1 MDQTNNVEVADI
13 FRTYGEE
20 YRRIHQSEMPLP
32 QLRIMR
38 AIEICR
44 TRELGGHVEQC
55 DRCGKIRISYNSC
68 RNRHCPKCQ
77 FLMKEKWLLEVNR
90 YLIPIQYFHVVF
102 SITDLL
108 NPLVLR
114 NKKAMYDI
122 LFQSSARTLKELSED
137 PDYLGARIGFIS
149 ILHTWGYNLMD
160 HPHIHCI
167 VTGGGLSLQSTQWVT
182 CKKNFFLPVKVLSSR
197 FRNKLLINL
206 KKSHSANELKFP
218 GTIEY
223 LNEKPHFQ
231 KLIDNL
237 FAKEWVVYC
246 KPSFRE
252 SKYVVEYLSRYT
264 HRIAI
269 GNHRIVKVE
278 NDKVIFRYKD
288 YACNSKMKIMSVDAF
303 EFIRRFLLHVLPDRF
318 VKIRYYGLLAQRNRK
333 ELLKECR
340 SLLGV
345 LPQDIDTTDI
355 PSDWQELYLMITGE
369 DLTRCPFCG
378 EGRMILKEEIP
389 AERYIRPP

>member
-1 MDQTNNVEVADI
+1 MDRTNNVEVADI

-20 YRRIHQSEMPLP
+20 YRRIHKSEMPLA
-32 QLRIMR
+32 QLRMMR

-44 TRELGGHVEQC
+44 TRELGGHLEQC
-55 DRCGKIRISYNSC
+55 DRCEKIRISYNSC

-77 FLMKEKWLLEVNR
+77 FLRKEKWVLEVNR
-90 YLIPIQYFHVVF
+90 YLLPIQYFHLVF
-102 SITDLL
+102 SVPDLL
-108 NPLVLR
+108 NPLFLR
-114 NKKAMYDI
+114 NKKTMYDI

-149 ILHTWGYNLMD
+149 ILHTWGQNLMD

-167 VTGGGLSLQSTQWVT
+167 VTGGGLSSDTTQWIP
-182 CKKNFFLPVKVLSSR
+182 CKKNFFLPVKVLSAR
-197 FRNKLLINL
+197 FRNKFLINL
-206 KKSHSANELKFP
+206 KKTNAANGLKFP
-218 GTIEY
+218 GTIDY

-231 KLIDNL
+231 QLIDNL
-237 FAKEWVVYC
+237 FAREWVVYC

-252 SKYVVEYLSRYT
+252 SKNVVEYLSRYT

-269 GNHRIVKVE
+269 GNHRIIKVE

-288 YACNSKMKIMSVDAF
+288 YARNNKMEIMGVEAF

-333 ELLKECR
+333 EQLKECR

-378 EGRMILKEEIP
+378 EGRMILIEEIP
-389 AERYIRPP
+389 PKRYIRPP

>member
-1 MDQTNNVEVADI
+1 
-13 FRTYGEE
+13 
-20 YRRIHQSEMPLP
+20 
-32 QLRIMR
+32 
-38 AIEICR
+38 
-44 TRELGGHVEQC
+44 
-55 DRCGKIRISYNSC
+55 
-68 RNRHCPKCQ
+68 
-77 FLMKEKWLLEVNR
+77 
-90 YLIPIQYFHVVF
+90 
-102 SITDLL
+102 
-108 NPLVLR
+108 
-114 NKKAMYDI
+114 MYDI

-149 ILHTWGYNLMD
+149 ILHTWGQNLMD

-167 VTGGGLSLQSTQWVT
+167 VTGGGLSSDTTQWVP
-182 CKKNFFLPVKVLSSR
+182 CKKNFLLPVKVLSAR
-197 FRNKLLINL
+197 FRNKFLTNL
-206 KKSHSANELKFP
+206 KNTHAADGLKFP
-218 GTIEY
+218 GTIEH

-231 KLIDNL
+231 QLVDDL

-252 SKYVVEYLSRYT
+252 SKNVVEYLSRYT

-269 GNHRIVKVE
+269 GNHRIIKVE

-288 YACNSKMKIMSVDAF
+288 YARNNKMKIMSVDAF

-318 VKIRYYGLLAQRNRK
+318 VKIRYYGLLSQRNRK
-333 ELLKECR
+333 EQLKECR

-345 LPQDIDTTDI
+345 LPQDIDATDI

-389 AERYIRPP
+389 AKRNIKPP